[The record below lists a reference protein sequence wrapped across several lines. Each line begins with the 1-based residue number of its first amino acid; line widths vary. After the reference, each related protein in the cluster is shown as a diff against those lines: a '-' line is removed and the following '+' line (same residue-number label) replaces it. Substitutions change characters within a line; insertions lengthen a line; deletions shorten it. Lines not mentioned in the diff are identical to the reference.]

1 MAGVTWGATTK
12 VLRGA
17 WISVVNNQSSSRTT
31 RLRYGLAAAVAAG
44 LLASCGASSS
54 VRSGGAVAIGGTTT
68 EVPPSTEAPLT
79 TDTVPV
85 DTAAPASTE
94 APVTTEAPTTT
105 VPLDCLD
112 ATNLPALV
120 ATESG
125 GYDGVQSQEG
135 LGATD
140 ERKFALFTAGGAVAV
155 QAGSGST
162 RSIEYRIGP
171 KGGGG
176 PKGTIKNAVLFDL
189 VLTKQGPAILY
200 GKIDTAADPVVT
212 NSVLMLDIGSGDSTP
227 IAEVKTDSFSAQR
240 GSAGNGAVVT
250 SATDANGQ
258 VISTWAIDGK
268 GPIERY
274 SPAVTLD
281 GTAQYF
287 GWAVLSADGKK
298 LAWLEGPNPTKK
310 GSSRKGSWKLVIATA
325 DEGTES
331 LRLTLGPASDN
342 FVWLDWDG
350 SWAVLSRGFD
360 KPAVA
365 IHTTED
371 SATPQNICNLERTA
385 LLTGMVTL
393 VRHTTISTD
402 SGIA

>member
-1 MAGVTWGATTK
+1 M
-12 VLRGA
+12 
-17 WISVVNNQSSSRTT
+17 NNQPSSRNT
-31 RLRYGLAAAVAAG
+31 RLRYGLAAVAAAG

-68 EVPPSTEAPLT
+68 EVPTDTEAPLT
-79 TDTVPV
+79 TDSVPV
-85 DTAAPASTE
+85 DTTAPVVTE

-105 VPLDCLD
+105 VALECLD

-200 GKIDTAADPVVT
+200 GKIDTAADPVVAS
-212 NSVLMLDIGSGDSTP
+212 SVLLFDIGSGDSTS
-227 IAEVKTDSFSAQR
+227 IAEVKADSFNALH
-240 GSAGNGAVVT
+240 GSAGNGAVVA
-250 SATDANGQ
+250 SAIDANGQ
-258 VISTWAIDGK
+258 VISTWASDGK
-268 GPIERY
+268 GAIERY
-274 SPAVTLD
+274 SPPVALD
-281 GTAQYF
+281 GSAQFF

-298 LAWLEGPNPTKK
+298 LAWLEGPDPSKK
-310 GSSRKGSWKLVIATA
+310 GNKRKGSWKLVIATA

-350 SWAVLSRGFD
+350 SWAVLSRGFG

-371 SATPQNICNLERTA
+371 TAEPQNICNLDRSA
-385 LLTGMVTL
+385 LLTGVVTL

>member
-1 MAGVTWGATTK
+1 VNVQLRSRSRLLRPALAT
-12 VLRGA
+12 
-17 WISVVNNQSSSRTT
+17 
-31 RLRYGLAAAVAAG
+31 AVAAG
-44 LLASCGASSS
+44 LLAACGASSS
-54 VRSGGAVAIGGTTT
+54 VHSGGAIAIGGTTT
-68 EVPPSTEAPLT
+68 EIPPSTDVPFT

-85 DTAAPASTE
+85 DTAAPVSTE

-125 GYDGVQSQEG
+125 GYDAVQSQEG
-135 LGATD
+135 LGAGD
-140 ERKFALFTAGGAVAV
+140 ERKFAFFTSGGAVAV

-212 NSVLMLDIGSGDSTP
+212 SSVLLFDIGSGESTT
-227 IAEVKTDSFSAQR
+227 IAEVPADAFSALH
-240 GSAGNGAVVT
+240 GSAGNGTAVV
-250 SATDANGQ
+250 SGTDANGQ
-258 VISTWAIDGK
+258 VISSWAIDGK

-274 SPAVTLD
+274 SPVTNLA
-281 GTAQYF
+281 GTAQFF
-287 GWAVLSADGKK
+287 GSAVLSSDSKR
-298 LAWLEGPNPTKK
+298 LAWLEGPNPSFK
-310 GSSRKGSWKLVIATA
+310 GSKRKGSWKLVIATA

-350 SWAVLSRGFD
+350 SWAILSRGFG

-365 IHTTED
+365 VHTTED
-371 SATPQNICNLERTA
+371 SSEPQNICNLDRTA
-385 LLTGMVTL
+385 LLTGVVTL
-393 VRHTTISTD
+393 VRRTSISTD